1 MAVTGRAPTAKKE
14 TAVKS
19 SNNVALPCSRLAL
32 GQTVTATG
40 DDRSSP
46 PKRTFH
52 GVLVGLRVGVDGR
65 IRIDLN
71 LAGGYNATLSA
82 DEVRIDCETV
92 TS

>member
-1 MAVTGRAPTAKKE
+1 MVTGKPAIERKE
-14 TAVKS
+14 TAVVS
-19 SNNVALPCSRLAL
+19 ANNVAIPCSRLAL

-46 PKRTFH
+46 TKRTLH

-65 IRIDLN
+65 IRVDLN
-71 LAGGYNATLSA
+71 LAGGYNATLAA